1 MPRWEAAIATENPKI
16 LYRVV
21 QLLKKL
27 EIKFVICSPTDHRCD
42 HAHIV
47 ITGPDDNFEQHERKI
62 EVTENFDIDFVR
74 IEMMSK
80 LHDLH
85 SPSRA
90 VIGIDPGMTFG
101 VALVIDGIP
110 VYSNSLSSPDSVMTL
125 TQQLVNHTKTLFF
138 ECQTVVRIGTGSN
151 LYATLLLRSS
161 KNIRTKLPI
170 ELVNEHNTT
179 ITGGA
184 RSDES
189 SAILIAGRSGRPV
202 EDSDMNL
209 EPKEGYVRSLKQ
221 FVTKL
226 TRGKKSITSKEA
238 RAILIGDSTL
248 EDLIAQSRS

>member
-16 LYRVV
+16 LYRTV

-27 EIKFVICSPTDHRCD
+27 GINFVICSPTDHRCD

-62 EVTENFDIDFVR
+62 EVTEDFDIDFVR
-74 IEMMSK
+74 IEMISK

-85 SPSRA
+85 TPSRA
-90 VIGIDPGMTFG
+90 VVGIDPGMTFG

-110 VYSNSLSSPDSVMTL
+110 VYSKSLTSPVAVTIL
-125 TQQLVNHTKTLFF
+125 THQLANHSKTLFP
-138 ECQTVVRIGTGSN
+138 ECKTIVRIGTGSN
-151 LYATLLLRSS
+151 LYATLLLRST
-161 KNIRTKLPI
+161 KNIRMKLPI

-189 SAILIAGRSGRPV
+189 AAILIAGRSGRPV
-202 EDSDMNL
+202 NDSDMNL

-226 TRGKKSITSKEA
+226 TRGEKSITSKEA
-238 RAILIGDSTL
+238 RAILIGDSSL

>member
-62 EVTENFDIDFVR
+62 EVTEDFDIDFVR

-90 VIGIDPGMTFG
+90 VVGIDPGMTFG

-110 VYSNSLSSPDSVMTL
+110 VYSNSLSSPETVMAL

-138 ECQTVVRIGTGSN
+138 ECQTIVRIGTGSN
-151 LYATLLLRSS
+151 LYATLLLRST
-161 KNIRTKLPI
+161 KNIRTKFQI

-202 EDSDMNL
+202 DDSDMNL

-238 RAILIGDSTL
+238 RAILIGDTSL
-248 EDLIAQSRS
+248 EDLIAPSRS

>member
-16 LYRVV
+16 LYRTV

-27 EIKFVICSPTDHRCD
+27 GINFVICSPTDHRCG

-62 EVTENFDIDFVR
+62 EVTEDFDIDFVR
-74 IEMMSK
+74 IEMISK

-85 SPSRA
+85 TPSRA
-90 VIGIDPGMTFG
+90 VVGIDPGMTFG

-110 VYSNSLSSPDSVMTL
+110 VYSKSLTSPVAVTIL
-125 TQQLVNHTKTLFF
+125 THQLANHSKTLFP
-138 ECQTVVRIGTGSN
+138 ECKTIVRIGTGSN
-151 LYATLLLRSS
+151 LYATLLLRST
-161 KNIRTKLPI
+161 KNIRMKLPI

-189 SAILIAGRSGRPV
+189 AAILIAGRSGRPV
-202 EDSDMNL
+202 NDSDMNL

-226 TRGKKSITSKEA
+226 TRGEKSITSKEA
-238 RAILIGDSTL
+238 RAILIGDSSL

>member
-16 LYRVV
+16 LYRTV

-27 EIKFVICSPTDHRCD
+27 GIKFVICSPTDHRCD

-62 EVTENFDIDFVR
+62 EVTEDFDIDFVR

-85 SPSRA
+85 APSRA
-90 VIGIDPGMTFG
+90 VVGIDPGMTFG

-110 VYSNSLSSPDSVMTL
+110 VYSKSLTSPIAVTIL
-125 TQQLVNHTKTLFF
+125 THQLANHSKTLYP
-138 ECQTVVRIGTGSN
+138 ECQTIVRIGTGSN
-151 LYATLLLRSS
+151 LYATLLLRST
-161 KNIRTKLPI
+161 KNIRMKLPI

-189 SAILIAGRSGRPV
+189 AAILIAGRSGRPV
-202 EDSDMNL
+202 NDSDMNL

-226 TRGKKSITSKEA
+226 TRGEKSITSKEA
-238 RAILIGDSTL
+238 RAILIGDSSL

>member
-16 LYRVV
+16 LYRTV

-27 EIKFVICSPTDHRCD
+27 GIKFVICSPTDHRCD

-62 EVTENFDIDFVR
+62 EVTEDFDIDFVR

-85 SPSRA
+85 TPSRA
-90 VIGIDPGMTFG
+90 VVGIDPGMTFG

-110 VYSNSLSSPDSVMTL
+110 VYSKSLTSPVAVTKL
-125 TQQLVNHTKTLFF
+125 THQLANHSKTLFP
-138 ECQTVVRIGTGSN
+138 ECKTIVRVGTGSN
-151 LYATLLLRSS
+151 LYATLLLRST
-161 KNIRTKLPI
+161 KNIRMKLPI

-189 SAILIAGRSGRPV
+189 AAILIAGRSGRPV
-202 EDSDMNL
+202 NDSDMNL

-226 TRGKKSITSKEA
+226 TRGEKSITSKEA
-238 RAILIGDSTL
+238 RAILIGDSSL

>member
-16 LYRVV
+16 LYRTV

-27 EIKFVICSPTDHRCD
+27 GIKFVICSPTDHRCD

-47 ITGPDDNFEQHERKI
+47 ITGPDDNFEQHKRKI
-62 EVTENFDIDFVR
+62 EVTEDFDIDFVR

-85 SPSRA
+85 TPSRA
-90 VIGIDPGMTFG
+90 VVGIDPGMTFG

-110 VYSNSLSSPDSVMTL
+110 VYRKSLTSPVAVTKL
-125 TQQLVNHTKTLFF
+125 THQLANHSKTLFP
-138 ECQTVVRIGTGSN
+138 ECKTIVRIGTGSN
-151 LYATLLLRSS
+151 LYATLLLRST
-161 KNIRTKLPI
+161 KNIRMQLPI

-189 SAILIAGRSGRPV
+189 AAILIAGRSGRPV
-202 EDSDMNL
+202 NDSDMNL

-226 TRGKKSITSKEA
+226 TRGEKSITSKEA
-238 RAILIGDSTL
+238 RAILIGDSSL

>member
-1 MPRWEAAIATENPKI
+1 MSKWEAAIATENPKI

-27 EIKFVICSPTDHRCD
+27 EIKFVICSPSDHRCD

-47 ITGPDDNFEQHERKI
+47 ITGSDDQFEQHEGKI
-62 EVTENFDIDFVR
+62 EVTEDYETDFVR
-74 IEMMSK
+74 IEIMSK
-80 LHDLH
+80 LHDLRK
-85 SPSRA
+85 PSRA

-110 VYSNSLSSPDSVMTL
+110 VYSNSLTSPESVAIL
-125 TQQLVNHTKTLFF
+125 TQQLVDHSKALFPK
-138 ECQTVVRIGTGSN
+138 CQTVVRIGTGSN
-151 LYATLLLRSS
+151 LYATLLLRSNN
-161 KNIRTKLPI
+161 NIITKQPI
-170 ELVNEHNTT
+170 ELVDEHNTT

-184 RSDES
+184 GSDES
-189 SAILIAGRSGRPV
+189 SAILIAGRSGRPI
-202 EDSDMNL
+202 DNSDMKL

-238 RAILIGDSTL
+238 RAILTGDSTL
-248 EDLIAQSRS
+248 EDFIAQSMS

>member
-202 EDSDMNL
+202 EDSDMSL

>member
-16 LYRVV
+16 LYRTV

-27 EIKFVICSPTDHRCD
+27 GIKFVICSPTDHRCD

-62 EVTENFDIDFVR
+62 EVTEDFDIDFVR

-85 SPSRA
+85 TPSRA
-90 VIGIDPGMTFG
+90 VVGIDPGMTFG

-110 VYSNSLSSPDSVMTL
+110 VYSKSLTSPVAVTKL
-125 TQQLVNHTKTLFF
+125 THQLANHSKTLFP
-138 ECQTVVRIGTGSN
+138 ECKTIVRIGTGSN
-151 LYATLLLRSS
+151 LYATLLLRST
-161 KNIRTKLPI
+161 KNIRMKLPI

-189 SAILIAGRSGRPV
+189 AAILIAGRSGRPV
-202 EDSDMNL
+202 NDSDMNL

-226 TRGKKSITSKEA
+226 TRGEKSITSKEA
-238 RAILIGDSTL
+238 RAILIGDSSL

>member
-90 VIGIDPGMTFG
+90 RHGGCH
-101 VALVIDGIP
+101 ARQQ
-110 VYSNSLSSPDSVMTL
+110 
-125 TQQLVNHTKTLFF
+125 TQ
-138 ECQTVVRIGTGSN
+138 
-151 LYATLLLRSS
+151 
-161 KNIRTKLPI
+161 
-170 ELVNEHNTT
+170 
-179 ITGGA
+179 
-184 RSDES
+184 
-189 SAILIAGRSGRPV
+189 
-202 EDSDMNL
+202 DSDVH
-209 EPKEGYVRSLKQ
+209 G
-221 FVTKL
+221 
-226 TRGKKSITSKEA
+226 
-238 RAILIGDSTL
+238 
-248 EDLIAQSRS
+248 

>member
-62 EVTENFDIDFVR
+62 EVTEDFDTDFVR

-189 SAILIAGRSGRPV
+189 SAILIAGRSGRSV

-226 TRGKKSITSKEA
+226 TRGEKSITSKEA
-238 RAILIGDSTL
+238 RAILIGDSAL